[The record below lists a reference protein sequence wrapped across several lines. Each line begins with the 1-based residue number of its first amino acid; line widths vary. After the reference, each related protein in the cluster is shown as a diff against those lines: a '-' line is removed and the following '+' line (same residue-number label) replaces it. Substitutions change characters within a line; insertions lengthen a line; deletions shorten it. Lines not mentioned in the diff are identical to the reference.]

1 LITETVLEMHY
12 HKPLMDL
19 FRSTFGLGN
28 TGSINFYKYS
38 PQRECFIGFDQ
49 AYARTELSE
58 EAFFR
63 MLRNSAASSDYRLED
78 KFVGYFLQFKVV
90 KEKQKRNK
98 KYTPTSI
105 VNRPHYRVDLETK
118 RDLNTGLS
126 QHELLYNLNQQNPGA
141 MVYYACPMVFDR
153 SALYDID
160 VDLDALSLAD
170 LDSCPSSYDDNDNH
184 FIYYN
189 DMQANPVWCSDP
201 VDGKAVLPR
210 ELAAILDAR
219 LRHLEPEQSAAEL
232 LKLLTHLEAV
242 GLSPQSEAFR
252 ERSTPSVLPL
262 VAESLSIL
270 RVAATTKEKP
280 NLVTG

>member
-28 TGSINFYKYS
+28 TGNINFYKYS

-49 AYARTELSE
+49 AYAKTELSE

-63 MLRNSAASSDYRLED
+63 MLRDSAASSGYRLND
-78 KFVGYFLQFKVV
+78 KFIGYFLQFKVV
-90 KEKQKRNK
+90 KEMQKRNK
-98 KYTPTSI
+98 KYTPASI
-105 VNRPHYRVDLETK
+105 VNRPHYRVDLETT
-118 RDLNTGLS
+118 RNINTGLS
-126 QHELLYNLNQQNPGA
+126 QHELLYNLNQNPGA

-170 LDSCPSSYDDNDNH
+170 LDLCPSSYADNDNH

-189 DMQANPVWCSDP
+189 TMQANPVWCSDP
-201 VDGKAVLPR
+201 VDGKALLPR
-210 ELAAILDAR
+210 ELAAMLDAR
-219 LRHLEPEQSAAEL
+219 LSHLEPQQSAAEL
-232 LKLLTHLEAV
+232 LKLLTDVEAV

-252 ERSTPSVLPL
+252 EKSSPSVLPL

-270 RVAATTKEKP
+270 RVTATSQEEAKQA
-280 NLVTG
+280 LR